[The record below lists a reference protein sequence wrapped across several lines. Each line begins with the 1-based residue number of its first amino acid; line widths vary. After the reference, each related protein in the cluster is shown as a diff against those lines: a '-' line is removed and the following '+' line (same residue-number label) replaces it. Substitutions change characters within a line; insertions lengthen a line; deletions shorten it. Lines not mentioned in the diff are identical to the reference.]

1 MIKPKLKRLIDLDVA
16 IGLAI
21 ILVVS
26 GHLTLNDNM
35 PHWYIKYCRTLY
47 KFHMPLFMFFSGFLM
62 AYAYK
67 KIESL
72 SEYNTYIGKRV
83 NKFIPAYLI
92 LSFVFIAFEYT
103 SNGYSLSKLK
113 LDLIDMLLYP
123 SKAPAGFLWYIYV
136 LFQFYLIFP
145 ILKNLVRRN
154 YLFALA
160 FAITFQFLGVTNLFN
175 FDLFSFYL
183 LFIVLGIIATQFL
196 DAYYL
201 VLNRAGFVFIIIFI
215 GLLVM
220 SNYYQVSK
228 LILGFFSI
236 IPVHYTALKLS
247 RFKIAAYLADLG
259 KYSYYIYLMNTLVIG
274 AFYLLIVEKL
284 NIQFSLPIM
293 LVFFLL
299 GLFLPMV
306 IYKKIIKPNRFLN
319 KIIK

>member
-1 MIKPKLKRLIDLDVA
+1 MIKPKLKRLIDLDIA
-16 IGLAI
+16 IGISI

-35 PHWYIKYCRTLY
+35 PHWYIKYCRILY
-47 KFHMPLFMFFSGFLM
+47 NFHMPLFMFFSGFLM

-67 KIESL
+67 KIGSL
-72 SEYNTYIGKRV
+72 SEYNTYIEKRV
-83 NKFIPAYLI
+83 YKFVPAYIVFSL
-92 LSFVFIAFEYT
+92 VFIGFEYIT
-103 SNGYSLSKLK
+103 NDYSLSKLK
-113 LDLIDMLLYP
+113 LDVIDMLLYP

-145 ILKNLVRRN
+145 ILKRLVRKS
-154 YLFALA
+154 YLLALA
-160 FAITFQFLGVTNLFN
+160 LGVAFQFLGTTNLFN

-183 LFIVLGIIATQFL
+183 LFVILGIIATQFL
-196 DAYYL
+196 DTYYL
-201 VLNRAGFVFIIIFI
+201 VLKKTGLIFLVIFIIVLI
-215 GLLVM
+215 M
-220 SNYYQVSK
+220 SNYYEISK
-228 LILGFFSI
+228 LLLGLFSI
-236 IPVHYTALKLS
+236 VPVHYIALQLS
-247 RFKIAAYLADLG
+247 RFKIAPYLADLG
-259 KYSYYIYLMNTLVIG
+259 KYSYYIYLMNTLVMG
-274 AFYLLIVEKL
+274 AFYLLTVKKL